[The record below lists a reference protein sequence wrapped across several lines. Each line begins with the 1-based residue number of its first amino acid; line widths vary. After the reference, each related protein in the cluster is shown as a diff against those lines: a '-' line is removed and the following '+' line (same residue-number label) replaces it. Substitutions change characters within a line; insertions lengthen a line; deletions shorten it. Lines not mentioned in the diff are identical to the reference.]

1 MKKKSSER
9 AKLKTKKI
17 RFNLYT
23 PGIDLIS
30 LAGDFNACVL
40 VIPEVSGMHKEITPS
55 PGGPPEYHLGALCV
69 GRKEAKFI
77 LY

>member
-9 AKLKTKKI
+9 AKLKAKKI

-23 PGIDLIS
+23 PGIDLVS

-40 VIPEVSGMHKEITPS
+40 VIPDVFGMHKEITPY
-55 PGGPPEYHLGALCV
+55 PGGPPEYQL
-69 GRKEAKFI
+69 
-77 LY
+77 